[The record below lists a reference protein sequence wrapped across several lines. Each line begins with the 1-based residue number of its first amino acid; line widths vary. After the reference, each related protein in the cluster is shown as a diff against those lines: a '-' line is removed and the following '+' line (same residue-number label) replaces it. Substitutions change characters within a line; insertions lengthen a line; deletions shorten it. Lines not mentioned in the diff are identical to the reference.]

1 MTEGARFREV
11 NVAYC
16 KGVTLAKHVLVSS
29 ILTVFWKWLLFYSAY
44 TLGKEE

>member
-11 NVAYC
+11 NVAYY

-29 ILTVFWKWLLFYSAY
+29 ILTVFWKWLLFYSTY